1 MKTAHTKT
9 QKAPPR
15 PSALASLQHYRKL
28 IALTAFLAVAAFL
41 MGGVSASTQLQ
52 GQTHERLSN
61 TYKTVR
67 NYLFGSPVAITQFV
81 AGMSASGTA
90 PFDSLDAGVGDAD
103 IRTHDFAVYR
113 VGYSLAPADT
123 GVLIKL
129 QTGAFTLP
137 GGYTGPALTQV
148 ARFDVADLPT
158 GASGCQNIS
167 SSAVADPPPAGTSG
181 VTADGQ
187 KLYCYQPSPVSGN
200 NQDFR
205 LRINGD
211 APNGTIVQRPI
222 VTLSGNGNPAN
233 SSPTTLNGVVGAET
247 FYGLPAL
254 TVKAAPRW
262 NVAKGPAHLN
272 PQFLPGSGPNGE
284 DGFVFGYNIGIYAIG
299 SRKGLEALNTAT
311 LSDNFNDADF
321 PNARLVTWPLVIP
334 GFANTNLTPNNCGNW
349 SSFASV
355 AGNSF
360 DNPFA
365 NVGDLGT
372 SLGTG
377 TFRVRR
383 GGTCQVTTFDN
394 TAKTFTATLTGTDF
408 SLLTFPT
415 RKGSNA
421 AAATLVNAAN
431 LDDSTNQWWVASKL
445 MLLWAPVTDIPVPP
459 NPNTLLLTNT
469 IDLSGTSVTG
479 QANVE
484 PTTADNVRIQGATRT
499 TAGNWS
505 KVSEP
510 MGTAYNNPY
519 GLDYPPRDPNVTSSA
534 IVNQLAPN
542 QVFTARL
549 RTVAGTVSLGAGRV
563 CDKLDN
569 TRATFFDATDPAYI
583 ADAPANREVVKDPLT
598 GIVTHY
604 LAGSSA
610 ATPITWELGVGG
622 TGTSGGTWTSFNTV
636 TNEYNA
642 PATTGA
648 TQATSGC
655 GNGDATWYPSVAAL
669 LAAGRTLQEVTRVR
683 GSYPAMPGGSD
694 LLYRIPLQARGTYA
708 YSSTDNAPGGAFTA
722 GQSTV
727 GAMHVNQASW
737 EDGLNP
743 IYTAS
748 DAIKIF
754 QTEYAQ
760 VSKTST
766 NFPIANSLV
775 PVGTQVNY
783 TLTVNLTTGG
793 SEHTT
798 DVTVWDVLP
807 NHMSY
812 VPGTSTFGGAP
823 LADPVCANSGLPTA
837 LYPSGTT
844 PAGFTACQ
852 WTLNNQTAKKVD
864 IGATA
869 GNLPILSF
877 NAAVS
882 LLAPNG
888 TQLLN
893 TSFADTTGNNLND
906 AVYGGAGTGFRCNTN
921 QVCSFSNWILNVSA
935 TPGILLSKTVDKTLV
950 PANTGFTYSLFYS
963 AIGLP
968 LSNVRLLDVLP
979 YNGDGRNPATNY
991 AGTLQLTGPIATP
1004 VAAAGPPATA
1014 TDANIAILYTS
1025 NAPANINRDPYHAGH
1040 NLTGGGTN
1048 SASTTNFCTAAQFG
1062 SANCP
1067 ASLAQVTGFIALPF
1081 ATAAPA
1087 DLPVGNLYRLNV
1099 PVQPTGNARLN
1110 VYTNDYVGDS
1120 PSLTARR
1127 PGSNIVTTTVV
1138 QPDLLIAKSASP
1150 GSVPQGQTGVFT
1162 LSVSNNTVT
1171 GTGPIDALPAPT
1183 ITVTDTLP
1191 TGLTIANAAA
1201 VSGTNWNCSG
1211 SVAPSTINCVYT
1223 GPLPIGVGGS
1233 VGGPITINYT
1243 VGATATP
1250 GSVTN
1255 TANVAMTGQTEFPT
1269 NNNSGTAS
1277 VTILPTADLSVTKTN
1292 NVTKLVP
1299 GTMTT
1304 YTIVARNDGPQAVTG
1319 ATVTDTLAAVFS
1331 SATWTC
1337 GNGTGGGAC
1346 TTANGTGNVNATVN
1360 LPVNATVTI
1369 TLTAQLSP
1377 TASGSVANTASIA
1390 PPSGTTETNPTNNS
1404 ATDTD
1409 AVPGCV
1415 TNTNDSGAGSL
1426 RQAILDANA
1435 SAGPDTVC
1443 FAIPGTGPHT
1453 ITLTSAL
1460 PVITEQLTI
1469 NGTTQTGYGTGA
1481 PIGTGGTVGT
1491 GTDCVPGSG
1500 DELSL
1505 STVARPAVAIN
1516 CTAQTTGSCLNFNGS
1531 TGGSLVRGLSVY
1543 GLQTA
1548 STTTGLVQVTN
1559 GVTSANPVTIEANLL
1574 GALPDGTAP
1583 VVQTVPQGVLAT
1595 GAVVIRNNFIAYNAS
1610 GGIFLF
1616 QNSGTNSGSGSLVE
1630 NNEFAFNAGGTLGNP
1645 DSLTLQF
1652 MNMMVRRNLVRNGQC
1667 NLTGVNF
1674 ARCKGMEIANRDGDV
1689 IEENTIT
1696 SHQTAGI
1703 GTGAGNTVAIPSAT
1717 IRRNIITG
1725 ISGAA
1730 GLPASG
1736 VGIAINDSNST
1747 VGIPVT
1753 ITRNSIF
1760 GNAGVG
1766 IDLNALDGVTA
1777 NDGAK
1782 TANKPNEFIDYPVIT
1797 SASLS
1802 GNTLTLSG
1810 FIGNNPAG
1818 SATFAGA
1825 SVEVYAADNAPDN
1838 QRGEVFLGDGASV
1851 PHGEGRICL
1860 GSLTADSLGRFSGT
1874 LTLTPAQIAAWT
1886 AFLGRAPNTTD
1897 PITATATDANG
1908 NTSEFS
1914 ANSNLADVIVAK
1926 TLAPSSQV
1934 NGKIAL
1940 STTTPSG
1947 TRDIYTI
1954 NPDGSGLTLI
1964 HAGSGR
1970 DENPVWSPD
1979 GSKIAFA
1986 SNSFDGTTRVGVM
1999 NANGSGV
2006 TQLTFVGSNP
2016 GNEIDSPYGWS
2027 PDGSKIIFRSFRDG
2041 NFEIYVMN
2049 ADGSNQTR
2057 LTNNAA
2063 VDTGGT
2069 FSPDGSKIVFT
2080 SNRDG
2085 DNEVF
2090 VINADGSG
2098 IVQLTNNTFSDTV
2111 DFSAWSPDGTKILF
2125 ASNRD
2130 GNSEIYVMNSD
2141 GTGQTRLTNDAGAD
2155 IQPAWSPDG
2164 TKVLF
2169 TSNRDGD
2176 NDFYT
2181 MNANGSGVT
2190 PLLTN
2195 TENGEADATWLSV
2208 VAAGSTLAYT
2218 VKVTNA
2224 GPSSTNVTMTDN
2236 IPANTVFTSIN
2247 SPAGWNCTTPA
2258 VGGTGTVSCSKSG
2271 VALGEMASFV
2281 INVVV
2286 SPAALNGAL
2295 VTNTATATSSV
2306 TDPNPASNSSTVPS
2320 SVSALPDL
2328 VVSIGAPLGPL
2339 TVGQTSQLPFSVTN
2353 IGGASATGPIVVT
2366 ATLPA
2371 NATAPASFTSGPFT
2385 CTTVGQTVTCT
2396 AAGPLNPMA
2405 VIGGQI
2411 PLTITA
2417 ATPNPAP
2424 IVVAV
2429 APATGETNTGNNMG
2443 TGSFPVSPAGGGNV
2457 APNLT
2462 TMIGSPVA
2470 PFQPGVQSNVPVTVQ
2485 NIGTGPTTGP
2495 ITVTVPVPAGV
2506 TVPANFTSGGYTC
2519 TTAAGVVT
2527 CTAPGPIN
2535 PWATNTIQVPM
2546 TPAAGTTNVPV
2557 SATVATTGDSNPT
2570 NNTAGPVNFPVG
2582 GNYPDLSPTIGAVPN
2597 VQFGVQTT
2605 IPITVSN
2612 GGSSATTGAITATI
2626 TLPPNTTVP
2635 ASFTSGGFNCT
2646 TSGTTVTCTNAGP
2659 INAGAN
2665 AVIQLPVTPGNTG
2678 PLTIQ
2683 VTTSTAG
2690 DPNPTNNTATTT
2702 IPTLLPDVTV
2712 AIGSPQGPLTVGQTS
2727 LLPVTMTN
2735 IGGAPAQGPLTF
2747 TATIPS
2753 NTTAPASFTSG
2764 NFTCTTAGSTVTCTT
2779 PGPLA
2784 PGQSA
2789 IAQIPLTVTGP
2800 TPNPAPITVTAA
2812 TVPGETN
2819 TSNNTAG
2826 PSSFPV
2832 NPGGGNPTLAP
2843 DLAVALGSPVAPF
2856 QAGVQSNVPVT
2867 ISNVGTGATTGPIT
2881 VTIPVPA
2888 GVTVPANFTNGGFT
2902 CATAGGTVTC
2912 TAPGPLANGGSATF
2926 NVPMTPA
2933 VGTNNVTITPTV
2945 NTAGDPNASNNTATA
2960 TFPVGP
2966 VGGNFV
2972 DVATSIGQPSG
2983 ALINGA
2989 TVNLPVTVSNLGN
3002 IATGAVT
3009 TTIILP
3015 PNTTAPAN
3023 FTSGGFTCSTS
3034 GSTVTCNNPG
3044 PLNANTAGTI
3054 LVPVTVTGTMPPVV
3068 TFTATSNTAGDVNP
3082 SNNTATAIFN
3092 LRLPDVAVSL
3102 GAPINPLIVGQTS
3115 AVPFTVSNIGGGN
3128 TVGATLTATI
3138 QLPANMIAPANFTT
3152 GPFTCTTS
3160 GATITCTTAGPI
3172 TPGTALTGQLP
3183 LTVIAATPSP
3193 ATLTVS
3199 VPANG
3204 GETNTNNNTASGSFP
3219 VGTTPGP
3226 VPPDLT
3232 VSIAS
3237 PVAPFQPG
3245 VLSNVPV
3252 TVTNVGVGSTTGP
3265 ITVTIPIPNG
3275 MTIPA
3280 TFTSGGF
3287 TCTVASGL
3295 VTCTAGG
3302 LLNPNQSATIQVPM
3316 TPAAGLNSVTVV
3328 ATVNTPGDTNAGN
3341 NTAQATFPVGGAPA
3355 PDLMLGI
3362 GTIPALT
3369 VGQTSVIPVN
3379 VSNVGNGATTG
3390 QISVTITLP
3399 AGTSTPGNF
3408 TSGGFTCTGGGATV
3422 ICTAPGPINANATA
3436 TIQVPVIPNA
3446 AGTLVITATG
3456 NTAGDTNASNNTAT
3470 AQAPVTD
3477 GAVGPGNPISPFG
3490 TTLSDQKPGS
3500 VLIFPVYTSSSDP
3513 TRQNTRINLTN
3524 VNTNRLAMVHLFF
3537 VAESC
3542 LVADAYVCLTANQ
3555 TTSFLASDLDPGTTG
3570 YLVAVATDAN
3580 GCPTNFN
3587 FLIGDEYVKFQSGH
3601 AANLGAEAIPALAT
3615 ALPACDQN
3623 SVTATLAFNGVNYAR
3638 VPAVLALDSIA
3649 SRADGN
3655 DTMLIVNRIGGNLG
3669 LGAATLGSIFGILYD
3684 DAEVSVSFSFSGSCQ
3699 FRSSISNNFPRT
3711 TPRFETF
3718 IPAGRTGWLKI
3729 YAQGG
3734 VVGLTGAAINF
3745 NPNTSSSAGAFNQG
3759 HNLHA
3764 LTLNDQMTYVI
3775 PVFPPNC

>member
-9 QKAPPR
+9 QKVPPR
-15 PSALASLQHYRKL
+15 PSALAFLQHYRKL

-52 GQTHERLSN
+52 GQAHERLSN

-90 PFDSLDAGVGDAD
+90 PFDSLDAGVGDSD

-113 VGYSLAPADT
+113 VGYSLTPADT

-129 QTGAFTLP
+129 ETGAFTLP

-181 VTADGQ
+181 VTANGQ

-222 VTLSGNGNPAN
+222 VTLSGNGNPAT

-254 TVKAAPRW
+254 TVKATPRW
-262 NVAKGPAHLN
+262 NVEKGTAHQG
-272 PQFLPGSGPNGE
+272 PQFVPGSGPNGE
-284 DGFVFGYNIGIYAIG
+284 DGFVFGWSVGVYATG
-299 SRKGLEALNTAT
+299 SRKGLEALSSVT
-311 LSDNFNDADF
+311 LSDNFNDPDF
-321 PNARLVTWPLVIP
+321 PNARLVTWPIIVP
-334 GFANTNLTPNNCGNW
+334 GFSNINLTPNNCGNW
-349 SSFASV
+349 NSQAFAS
-355 AGNSF
+355 ANNYDS
-360 DNPFA
+360 PFA
-365 NVGDLGT
+365 RVGDLGT
-372 SLGTG
+372 SIGTQNYQ
-377 TFRVRR
+377 VRR
-383 GGTCQVTTFDN
+383 GGTCQVTAFDN

-415 RKGSNA
+415 KKGTNA
-421 AAATLVNAAN
+421 AAANLINLAN
-431 LDDSTNQWWVASKL
+431 LDDSTNEWWVANKL
-445 MLLWAPVTDIPVPP
+445 ILIWAPVTDIPVPP
-459 NPNTLLLTNT
+459 NPNTLFLTNT
-469 IDLSGTSVTG
+469 INLSGNSVTG

-484 PTTADNVRIQGATRT
+484 PVTADNSLPLGATRT
-499 TAGNWS
+499 TGGTFS

-510 MGTAYNNPY
+510 MGLTYNNPFN
-519 GLDYPPRDPNVTSSA
+519 LDYPPRDPNVTSA
-534 IVNQLAPN
+534 QHVNQLAPS
-542 QVFTARL
+542 QVYMARL
-549 RTVAGTVSLGAGRV
+549 RTVMGTESLGAGMV

-569 TRATFFDATDPAYI
+569 TRATFFDATDSAYV
-583 ADAPANREVVKDPLT
+583 AAPVGTGEQVRDPLT
-598 GIVTHY
+598 GIVTRY
-604 LAGSSA
+604 LAGSS
-610 ATPITWELGVGG
+610 TTIPITWELGVGG

-636 TNEYNA
+636 GNEYNA

-648 TQATSGC
+648 SQATSGC
-655 GNGDATWYPSVAAL
+655 SNGDATWYPSVAAL
-669 LAAGRTLQEVTRVR
+669 LAAGHTLQEVTRVR
-683 GSYPAMPGGSD
+683 GRYAMMPGGAD
-694 LLYRIPLQARGTYA
+694 LLYRIPLQMRATYA
-708 YSSTDNAPGGAFTA
+708 YSGTDNAPGGPFTA
-722 GQSTV
+722 GQSAV
-727 GAMHVNQASW
+727 GAMHSNQAFW
-737 EDGLNP
+737 DDGLGTLR
-743 IYTAS
+743 TAA
-748 DAIKIF
+748 DAIHIF
-754 QTEYAQ
+754 QNEYAQ
-760 VSKTST
+760 ISKTST

-783 TLTVNLTTGG
+783 RLTVNLTTGG

-807 NHMSY
+807 NQMSY
-812 VPGTSTFGGAP
+812 VPGSSTFGGAP

-837 LYPSGTT
+837 LFPGGTT

-852 WTLNNQTAKKVD
+852 WTLTNQTAKKVD
-864 IGATA
+864 LGATA
-869 GNLPILSF
+869 GNLPVLNF

-882 LLAPNG
+882 LTAPNG

-893 TSFADTTGNNLND
+893 TSFADTTGNNLSD
-906 AVYGGAGTGFRCNTN
+906 AVYGGAGTGFRCNTGD
-921 QVCSFSNWILNVSA
+921 VCSFSNWILNVSA

-950 PANTGFTYSLFYS
+950 PTNTGFTYSLFYS

-979 YNGDGRNPATNY
+979 YSGDGRSPATNY
-991 AGTLQLTGPIATP
+991 AGTLQLTGPIAAP
-1004 VAAAGPPATA
+1004 AAAAGPPATA
-1014 TDANIAILYTS
+1014 ADANIIILYTS

-1040 NLTGGGTN
+1040 NLAGGGTN
-1048 SASTTNFCTAAQFG
+1048 SATTTNFCTAAQFG

-1067 ASLAQVTGFIALPF
+1067 AGFAQVTGFMALPL
-1081 ATAAPA
+1081 AAAAPP
-1087 DLPVGNLYRLNV
+1087 DLPVGSLFRLNV

-1120 PSLTARR
+1120 PSLSARR
-1127 PGSNIVTTTVV
+1127 PGSNIVSTTVS

-1150 GSVPQGQTGVFT
+1150 GSVPQGQTGTFT
-1162 LSVSNNTVT
+1162 LSVSNNTGT
-1171 GTGPIDALPAPT
+1171 GVGPIDALPAPT

-1211 SVAPSTINCVYT
+1211 SAAPSTINCVYT
-1223 GPLPIGVGGS
+1223 GPLPIGVGGA

-1255 TANVAMTGQTEFPT
+1255 TGNVAMTGQTEFPT

-1277 VTILPTADLSVTKTN
+1277 VTILPTSDLSITKTN
-1292 NVTKLVP
+1292 NVTTAAA
-1299 GTMTT
+1299 GTSVT
-1304 YTIVARNDGPQAVTG
+1304 YTIVARNNGPQGVTGATVTDTFPAAISSATWTCGGGTGGGTCGAASGTGNINATVNLPNGATVTFTVTAQISQSATGTLSNTATIAVPSGTTELNATNNTATDGPDTLTQQSDLAVTKTDNATVRLQGTQTTYVIVVTNNGPSAVTG
-1319 ATVTDTLAAVFS
+1319 ATVTDTLPAQLTG
-1331 SATWTC
+1331 ATWTC
-1337 GNGTGGGAC
+1337 VGNGAGASC
-1346 TTANGTGNVNATVN
+1346 GTANGTGNVSTTVN
-1360 LPVNATVTI
+1360 LNSGTSATI
-1369 TLTAQLSP
+1369 TLTATIAANFTGSLS
-1377 TASGSVANTASIA
+1377 NTATVAA
-1390 PPSGTTETNPTNNS
+1390 PAGVTDSVTTNNT
-1404 ATDTD
+1404 ATDT
-1409 AVPGCV
+1409 
-1415 TNTNDSGAGSL
+1415 T
-1426 RQAILDANA
+1426 
-1435 SAGPDTVC
+1435 TV
-1443 FAIPGTGPHT
+1443 
-1453 ITLTSAL
+1453 
-1460 PVITEQLTI
+1460 
-1469 NGTTQTGYGTGA
+1469 N
-1481 PIGTGGTVGT
+1481 
-1491 GTDCVPGSG
+1491 
-1500 DELSL
+1500 
-1505 STVARPAVAIN
+1505 PAADI
-1516 CTAQTTGSCLNFNGS
+1516 
-1531 TGGSLVRGLSVY
+1531 
-1543 GLQTA
+1543 
-1548 STTTGLVQVTN
+1548 QVT
-1559 GVTSANPVTIEANLL
+1559 
-1574 GALPDGTAP
+1574 
-1583 VVQTVPQGVLAT
+1583 
-1595 GAVVIRNNFIAYNAS
+1595 
-1610 GGIFLF
+1610 
-1616 QNSGTNSGSGSLVE
+1616 
-1630 NNEFAFNAGGTLGNP
+1630 
-1645 DSLTLQF
+1645 
-1652 MNMMVRRNLVRNGQC
+1652 
-1667 NLTGVNF
+1667 
-1674 ARCKGMEIANRDGDV
+1674 
-1689 IEENTIT
+1689 
-1696 SHQTAGI
+1696 
-1703 GTGAGNTVAIPSAT
+1703 
-1717 IRRNIITG
+1717 
-1725 ISGAA
+1725 
-1730 GLPASG
+1730 
-1736 VGIAINDSNST
+1736 
-1747 VGIPVT
+1747 
-1753 ITRNSIF
+1753 
-1760 GNAGVG
+1760 
-1766 IDLNALDGVTA
+1766 
-1777 NDGAK
+1777 
-1782 TANKPNEFIDYPVIT
+1782 
-1797 SASLS
+1797 
-1802 GNTLTLSG
+1802 
-1810 FIGNNPAG
+1810 
-1818 SATFAGA
+1818 
-1825 SVEVYAADNAPDN
+1825 
-1838 QRGEVFLGDGASV
+1838 
-1851 PHGEGRICL
+1851 
-1860 GSLTADSLGRFSGT
+1860 
-1874 LTLTPAQIAAWT
+1874 
-1886 AFLGRAPNTTD
+1886 
-1897 PITATATDANG
+1897 
-1908 NTSEFS
+1908 
-1914 ANSNLADVIVAK
+1914 K

-1934 NGKIAL
+1934 NGKIVL

-1964 HAGSGR
+1964 HAGAGR

-2057 LTNNAA
+2057 LINNAA

-2085 DNEVF
+2085 DNEIF
-2090 VINADGSG
+2090 VMNADGSG

-2141 GTGQTRLTNDAGAD
+2141 GTGQTRLTTDAGAD

-2164 TKVLF
+2164 TKILF

-2190 PLLTN
+2190 SLLSN
-2195 TENGEADATWLSV
+2195 TENGEADATWLPV

-2224 GPSSTNVTMTDN
+2224 GPSSTDVTMTDN
-2236 IPANTVFTSIN
+2236 IPANTVFASLS

-2281 INVVV
+2281 VNVVV
-2286 SPAALNGAL
+2286 SPAALNGA
-2295 VTNTATATSSV
+2295 VVSNTATATSSV
-2306 TDPNPASNSSTVPS
+2306 TDPNTANNSSTVPRGI
-2320 SVSALPDL
+2320 SALPDL
-2328 VVSIGAPLGPL
+2328 AVSIGAPLGPL

-2353 IGGASATGPIVVT
+2353 IGGAPATGPIVVT

-2371 NATAPASFTSGPFT
+2371 NATAPANFTSGPFT
-2385 CTTVGQTVTCT
+2385 CTTAGQTVTCT
-2396 AAGPLNPMA
+2396 AVGPLNPMA
-2405 VIGGQI
+2405 VIGGQV

-2443 TGSFPVSPAGGGNV
+2443 TGSFPVNPAGGGNV
-2457 APNLT
+2457 APDLAVS
-2462 TMIGSPVA
+2462 IGSPVA
-2470 PFQPGVQSNVPVTVQ
+2470 PFQPGVQSNVSVTVQ

-2495 ITVTVPVPAGV
+2495 ITVTVPVPASV
-2506 TVPANFTSGGYTC
+2506 TVPTNFTSGGFTC

-2535 PWATNTIQVPM
+2535 PWQTNTIQVPM
-2546 TPAAGTTNVPV
+2546 TPAVGTANVPV

-2582 GNYPDLSPTIGAVPN
+2582 GNYPDLTPSIGTLAN
-2597 VQFGVQTT
+2597 VQFGVQST

-2612 GGSSATTGAITATI
+2612 VGPGATTAAITTTI

-2635 ASFTSGGFNCT
+2635 ASFTSGGFSCT

-2665 AVIQLPVTPGNTG
+2665 TVIQLPVTPGNTG
-2678 PLTIQ
+2678 PLVITA
-2683 VTTSTAG
+2683 TTNTTG

-2702 IPTLLPDVTV
+2702 IQTLLPDVTV

-2764 NFTCTTAGSTVTCTT
+2764 NFTCTTAGQTVTCTT

-2784 PGQSA
+2784 PGQSG

-2800 TPNPAPITVTAA
+2800 TPNPAPITVTVA

-2832 NPGGGNPTLAP
+2832 NTGGGNPTLAP
-2843 DLAVALGSPVAPF
+2843 DLAVALGSPVGPF

-2867 ISNVGTGATTGPIT
+2867 VSNVGTGATTGPIT

-2888 GVTVPANFTNGGFT
+2888 GVTVPGNFTSGGFSCT
-2902 CATAGGTVTC
+2902 TAGGTVTC
-2912 TAPGPLANGGSATF
+2912 TSAQILPNGSAATIQ
-2926 NVPMTPA
+2926 VPMTPA
-2933 VGTNNVTITPTV
+2933 VGTNSVTITPTV
-2945 NTAGDPNASNNTATA
+2945 TTVGDPNASNNTATA
-2960 TFPVGP
+2960 TFPVG
-2966 VGGNFV
+2966 GNFV
-2972 DVATSIGQPSG
+2972 DVATAIGQPSG

-3002 IATGAVT
+3002 TATGAVT

-3023 FTSGGFTCSTS
+3023 FTSGGFTCTTA
-3034 GSTVTCNNPG
+3034 GSTVTCSNPG
-3044 PLNANTAGTI
+3044 PLAAGASSTI
-3054 LVPVTVTGTMPPVV
+3054 QVPVTVTGTMPPVV
-3068 TFTATSNTAGDVNP
+3068 TFVATSNTAGDVNP

-3115 AVPFTVSNIGGGN
+3115 AVPFTVSNIGGSN

-3138 QLPANMIAPANFTT
+3138 ALPANMIAPANFTT
-3152 GPFTCTTS
+3152 GPFTCATA
-3160 GATITCTTAGPI
+3160 GQTITCTTNGPI

-3183 LTVIAATPSP
+3183 LTVIAATPNP

-3204 GETNTNNNTASGSFP
+3204 GETNTANNTASGSFP
-3219 VGTTPGP
+3219 VGTNPGP
-3226 VPPDLT
+3226 MPPDMT

-3237 PVAPFQPG
+3237 PVAAFQPG
-3245 VLSNVPV
+3245 VQSNVPV
-3252 TVTNVGVGSTTGP
+3252 TVSNVGSGSTVGP
-3265 ITVTIPIPNG
+3265 ITVTIPVPNG
-3275 MTIPA
+3275 VTVPA
-3280 TFTSGGF
+3280 SFNSGGF
-3287 TCTVASGL
+3287 ACTVTGGL

-3302 LLNPNQSATIQVPM
+3302 PINPNQSATIQVPM

-3328 ATVNTPGDTNAGN
+3328 ATVGTPGDTNAGN
-3341 NTAQATFPVGGAPA
+3341 NTAQATFLVGGAPA

-3362 GTIPALT
+3362 GTIPALV

-3390 QISVTITLP
+3390 PITVTITLP
-3399 AGTSTPGNF
+3399 AGTGTPGNF
-3408 TSGGFTCTGGGATV
+3408 TSGGFTCQGGGATV
-3422 ICTAPGPINANATA
+3422 VCTAPGPINANATA

-3456 NTAGDTNASNNTAT
+3456 NTAGDTNAGNNTAT

-3537 VAESC
+3537 VSESC
-3542 LVADAYVCLTANQ
+3542 QVADAYVCLTANQ

-3623 SVTATLAFNGVNYAR
+3623 AVTATLAFNGVNYAR
-3638 VPAVLALDSIA
+3638 VPAALALDSIA

-3669 LGAATLGSIFGILYD
+3669 IGAATLGSIFGILYD

-3734 VVGLTGAAINF
+3734 VTGLTGAAINF
-3745 NPNTSSSAGAFNQG
+3745 NANASASAGAFNQG